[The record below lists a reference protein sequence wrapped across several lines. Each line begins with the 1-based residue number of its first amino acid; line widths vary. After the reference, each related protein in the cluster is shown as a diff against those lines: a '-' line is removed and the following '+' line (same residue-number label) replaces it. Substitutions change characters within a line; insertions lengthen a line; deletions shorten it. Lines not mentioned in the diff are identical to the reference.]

1 MEPYIIDTMVL
12 AGMNTEFFDEMSG
25 LDFNIA
31 IVLESISG

>member
-25 LDFNIA
+25 LDFNIT